1 MRISAL
7 SRLFWVIFVTFT
19 VSAPAP
25 AQTYDLLVR
34 GGRVVDGSGS
44 PWYRADVGIV
54 GDTIVAI
61 GRPLDGS
68 ARRVLD
74 AGGRIVSP
82 GFIDIHTHANRGL
95 FDVPT
100 ADNYVRQGVTT
111 VFAGQDGGSPVP
123 LRPFLEKVAST
134 PLSLNFGSFIG
145 QGGVRRAV
153 LGNVDRAATAEEINR
168 MQELVRQ
175 GMRDGAF
182 GMSTG
187 LFYVPG
193 AFASTEELVALARA
207 AGEMG
212 GIHIS
217 HMRDEASKIL
227 ESVEETVRI
236 GEEGGLPT
244 QVTHHK
250 VIGPAYWGG
259 SIDTLRLVNEARA
272 RGVDVTLDQYP
283 YTASATGIQAALW
296 PKWAQAGDREAV
308 LARLRDPAT
317 RARIRT
323 ESTRIIRD
331 ERGGGDASRVQI
343 SACDWDPSLAGETL
357 AEITRSRGLEPS
369 LENAANTVI
378 WIVEQGGCRGIFH
391 AIGEEDLVR
400 ILRHPATMIASDG
413 GIPIFGQAV
422 PHPRSYGT
430 FARILGRYVRELEV
444 LPLEQAVH
452 KMSVL
457 PAQRV
462 GLLDRGL
469 LRPGM
474 KADLAI
480 FDPATVRDTA
490 TYETPHSYA
499 VGFSHVIVNGEV
511 VFGEAAMTKAR
522 PGKVL
527 YGPGHAP

>member
-1 MRISAL
+1 MRTSVL
-7 SRLFWVIFVTFT
+7 RTPFWVIFAACT
-19 VSAPAP
+19 VSAPAA

-44 PWYRADVGIV
+44 PWYRADVGTV

-61 GRPLDGS
+61 GRHLDGS
-68 ARRVLD
+68 AKRVLD

-123 LRPFLEKVAST
+123 LRPFLEQVAST

-145 QGGVRRAV
+145 QGDVRRAV

-193 AFASTEELVALARA
+193 AFASTEELVALAHA

-259 SIDTLRLVNEARA
+259 SVDTLRLVDEARA

-283 YTASATGIQAALW
+283 YTASATRIQAALW

-308 LARLRDPAT
+308 LARLREPAT

-323 ESTRIIRD
+323 ESARIIRD

-369 LENAANTVI
+369 LENAADTVI
-378 WIVEQGGCRGIFH
+378 WIVEQ
-391 AIGEEDLVR
+391 ADVGESSTPSGKR
-400 ILRHPATMIASDG
+400 IWCGSSATRPRWSPPTAASRSSARRC
-413 GIPIFGQAV
+413 PIREAME
-422 PHPRSYGT
+422 RS
-430 FARILGRYVRELEV
+430 
-444 LPLEQAVH
+444 
-452 KMSVL
+452 
-457 PAQRV
+457 
-462 GLLDRGL
+462 
-469 LRPGM
+469 PGSS
-474 KADLAI
+474 A
-480 FDPATVRDTA
+480 A
-490 TYETPHSYA
+490 TYGNWRCCAS
-499 VGFSHVIVNGEV
+499 SRRCIKCLSCQRNGSVYSIGVYSDPE
-511 VFGEAAMTKAR
+511 
-522 PGKVL
+522 
-527 YGPGHAP
+527 